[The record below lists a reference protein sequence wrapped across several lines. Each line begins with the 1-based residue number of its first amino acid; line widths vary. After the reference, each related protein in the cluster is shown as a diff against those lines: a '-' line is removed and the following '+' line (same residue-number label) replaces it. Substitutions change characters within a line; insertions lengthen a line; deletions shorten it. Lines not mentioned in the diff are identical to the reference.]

1 MRRNT
6 SYFILALAGVA
17 VGVALARGVSAQAAA
32 PQERDVLPALLTEVR
47 GLRVAMEQMAAAG
60 PRVQLALG
68 RLQLQEQRVN
78 SGLRRLETVRVSL
91 ANAQREESEWRRRIT
106 GLEDESRSAVI
117 GTSIASRQLEQER
130 QVQREQELQM
140 MKQRHP
146 LLVADVQ
153 RLQVEE
159 SGIAQEIATEQMR
172 WTDINQKLED
182 LERSLSGGR

>member
-6 SYFILALAGVA
+6 SYFILGLAGVA
-17 VGVALARGVSAQAAA
+17 IGVVLARGVSAQAAA
-32 PQERDVLPALLTEVR
+32 PQERDILPALLTEVR

-60 PRVQLALG
+60 PRVQLAFG

-78 SGLRRLETVRVSL
+78 NGLRRLEAVRASL
-91 ANAQREESEWRRRIT
+91 ANAQREETEWRRRISSFEEETRSTVIAT
-106 GLEDESRSAVI
+106 GAAARL
-117 GTSIASRQLEQER
+117 QQEV
-130 QVQREQELQM
+130 QIQREQELQM

-146 LLVADVQ
+146 LLVAEVQ

-172 WTDINQKLED
+172 WTDINQKLEE